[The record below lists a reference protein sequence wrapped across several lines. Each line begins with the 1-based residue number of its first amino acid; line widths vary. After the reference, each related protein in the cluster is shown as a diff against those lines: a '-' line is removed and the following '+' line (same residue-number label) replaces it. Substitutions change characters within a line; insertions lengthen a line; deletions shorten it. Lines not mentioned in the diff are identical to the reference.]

1 MRSSCSFTLI
11 SLWFLCVY
19 HCILLSWFHHP
30 ATSSYLPKYFLEC
43 FPLVSNMTSTQL
55 VYAYPVF
62 LSFEDANQNEVFIT
76 FQEPN
81 FFNNPWSSLG
91 LKISASII
99 WLIGLCGSGFI
110 CTFVFYETQG
120 YAASFRTV
128 INQLVTWCYF
138 YVSLKN
144 VSDCIPY

>member
-1 MRSSCSFTLI
+1 MLCPNIVIKKKASNFQCFSS
-11 SLWFLCVY
+11 
-19 HCILLSWFHHP
+19 
-30 ATSSYLPKYFLEC
+30 
-43 FPLVSNMTSTQL
+43 VSNMTSTQL

-62 LSFEDANQNEVFIT
+62 LCFEDANQNEVFIT

-144 VSDCIPY
+144 VSDCIPYQGDLIMTDQYVDLNER